1 MKTIV
6 TARTLTGQKL
16 LWILTLLISSMA
28 FALPQSWAHGA
39 NGQPCPVRGF
49 NMRCFGNVLDLNA
62 TRLAF
67 SQSFSVTVSP
77 STAFQFDLGSEIIL
91 EPTTGVGFGV
101 GLIRLCS
108 DRDPRGR
115 PTCQA
120 LRSGNMI
127 TFDLSTF
134 TESDRQLLRNKTF
147 ALLSLNFAR
156 YEHADAM
163 DTITFVDQLTL
174 PPLLLTTAP
183 VINNITINRNTPVN
197 TRVYGTINFSDPDG
211 NVTRVD
217 FLSVRNFTD
226 FNFNP
231 NVLGRRNGMINF
243 FITCDRVGVPFSA
256 DVVLTDQ
263 ALNASNIVQ
272 LDFTCVR

>member
-1 MKTIV
+1 MNHV
-6 TARTLTGQKL
+6 GTARALTGKR
-16 LWILTLLISSMA
+16 LWLILALLISSMA
-28 FALPQSWAHGA
+28 FVISQSWAHGA

-67 SQSFSVTVSP
+67 SQSLRVTVTP
-77 STAFQFDLGSEIIL
+77 STAFQFDLGTEILL

-115 PTCQA
+115 PTCQS
-120 LRSGNMI
+120 LRSGNTI

-134 TESDRQLLRNKTF
+134 TESDQQLLRNKTF

-163 DTITFVDQLTL
+163 DTITFADQVLL
-174 PPLLLTTAP
+174 PPIFIKTAP
-183 VINNITINRNTPVN
+183 IINNITINRNIPVN
-197 TRVYGTINFSDPDG
+197 SRVYGTINFSDPDG
-211 NVTRVD
+211 DVNRVD

-231 NVLGRRNGMINF
+231 NVLGRRNGTISF
-243 FITCDRVGVPFSA
+243 FITCNRIGVSFSA

-263 ALNASNIVQ
+263 ALNASNVEQ